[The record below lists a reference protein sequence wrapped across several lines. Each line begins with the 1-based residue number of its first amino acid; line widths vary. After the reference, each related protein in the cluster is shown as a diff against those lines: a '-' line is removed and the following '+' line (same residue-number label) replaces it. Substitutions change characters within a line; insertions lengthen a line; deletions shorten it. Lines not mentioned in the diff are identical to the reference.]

1 MVNSNANAI
10 GIIFPN
16 SYDNL
21 VPELAGDRLMASIP
35 FAGRYRIIDF
45 LLSSL
50 ANCGISNI
58 AIVVR
63 ENYHS
68 LMDHLG
74 SGRAWDLLRKNGGLS
89 IFPPYAEKNM
99 KVYSGRVEALES
111 ILPYLKSKKEKYV
124 IMMDANIAVDFD
136 FNAMLAEHI
145 ESGADVTV
153 AYTEQEILAELIRAG
168 SHGDMYY
175 TLKLD
180 DGRVRRIF
188 MNSEMCGKQN
198 LSMNIYIMD
207 REALI
212 DKIHAAFVRG
222 SSCFERDILAPRLEK
237 YNIRGYKYDGYYA
250 RICGLKSY
258 FDENMKLLDD
268 ENLDALFTGGQIYTK
283 IRDDNPTRYIN
294 GCKTKNNLVADG
306 CVIEG
311 DVENCV
317 LFRGVKIAKGAKIR
331 NSVLMQDTVVN
342 AGARLDYVVTDKN
355 VTIEVGQ
362 ELKGTDTQPF
372 YVAKG
377 HTV

>member
-58 AIVVR
+58 SIVVR

-74 SGRAWDLLRKNGGLS
+74 SGREWDLLRKNGGLS

-111 ILPYLKSKKEKYV
+111 ILQFLKNKKEKYV
-124 IMMDANIAVDFD
+124 IMTDANIAVDFD
-136 FNAMLAEHI
+136 FNDMLRAHI

-153 AYTEQEILAELIRAG
+153 AYAEQEIPAELIHAG
-168 SHGDMYY
+168 AHGDMYY
-175 TLKLD
+175 TLKLE
-180 DGRVRRIF
+180 DGRVKRIF
-188 MNSEMCGKQN
+188 MNSEESGKQN
-198 LSMNIYIMD
+198 LSMNIYIME

-212 DKIHAAFVRG
+212 EKIHAAFVRG
-222 SSCFERDILAPRLEK
+222 YSYFERDILAPRLEK
-237 YNIRGYKYDGYYA
+237 YNVRAYKYEGYYA
-250 RICGLKSY
+250 RICGLKR
-258 FDENMKLLDD
+258 
-268 ENLDALFTGGQIYTK
+268 I
-283 IRDDNPTRYIN
+283 
-294 GCKTKNNLVADG
+294 
-306 CVIEG
+306 
-311 DVENCV
+311 
-317 LFRGVKIAKGAKIR
+317 
-331 NSVLMQDTVVN
+331 
-342 AGARLDYVVTDKN
+342 
-355 VTIEVGQ
+355 
-362 ELKGTDTQPF
+362 
-372 YVAKG
+372 
-377 HTV
+377 

>member
-10 GIIFPN
+10 GIIFSN

-153 AYTEQEILAELIRAG
+153 AYTEQEIPAELIRAG